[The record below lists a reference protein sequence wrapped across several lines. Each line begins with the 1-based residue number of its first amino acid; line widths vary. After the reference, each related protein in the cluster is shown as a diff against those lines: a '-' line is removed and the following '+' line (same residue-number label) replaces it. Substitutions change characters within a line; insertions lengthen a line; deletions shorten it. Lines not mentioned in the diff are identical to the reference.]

1 MKLLL
6 AMIRYE
12 VLLQMRSVRFR
23 VAVVCYTVICALPSA
38 LIVTVAA
45 VGLSGALATA
55 LKNAVQEETLLFPA
69 LVTFLVAQSDVSFF
83 GLGGAFWGLILGLGL
98 WGLSRGRG

>member
-1 MKLLL
+1 MLIALCCGWL
-6 AMIRYE
+6 
-12 VLLQMRSVRFR
+12 
-23 VAVVCYTVICALPSA
+23 VALFAALPSA